1 MRLKTLCLAAVSTVG
16 LVFPA
21 SSHHSHAMYES
32 TKRIIITGTI
42 KDWQWA
48 NPHVWLYVLVN
59 DAEGKQVE
67 WVLEGGGVN
76 GMTQRGW
83 RADSFK
89 PGDKV
94 SVRFRPLKDGSSG
107 GVLGTV
113 TLADGRTF
121 NHPD

>member
-1 MRLKTLCLAAVSTVG
+1 VK
-16 LVFPA
+16 
-21 SSHHSHAMYES
+21 E
-32 TKRIIITGTI
+32 
-42 KDWQWA
+42 WQWA
-48 NPHVWLYVLVN
+48 NPHVFLYVTVIK
-59 DAEGKQVE
+59 DGKPVD

-76 GMTQRGW
+76 GMTTRGW

-94 SVRFRPLKDGSSG
+94 QVQFRPLKDGSSG

-113 TLADGRTF
+113 FFPDGRSL